1 MSAQFGRLITA
12 MVTPMHEDGTVDI
25 ELTGVLAKAL
35 IDAGTE
41 SIVSTGSTGEAAAL
55 TDEETISVWKATKD
69 AVGPDVAVIA
79 GSTSNNYRRSIELT
93 VEAEKIGLDGIL
105 LTAPAYSKPPQ
116 NGLIKH
122 FTSIAESTSLP
133 CMLYNIPGRAAI
145 NISAET
151 IFELA
156 KIPNIIGV
164 KEASNDMAQIGQL
177 IDQSPEG
184 FLVWSGNDT
193 DTLMVMAMGG
203 YGVVSVAGHVVSPQ
217 IRRQIEA
224 SLAGETHEA
233 ARIHHE
239 LMPLIDSLFIESNP
253 IPVKYACAKAGIP
266 VGDARLPLIPLSQ
279 GAAEILDRELNR
291 HTLMLG

>member
-1 MSAQFGRLITA
+1 VSAQFGRLITA

-93 VEAEKIGLDGIL
+93 GEAEKIGLDGIL

-151 IFELA
+151 ILELA
-156 KIPNIIGV
+156 KIPNI
-164 KEASNDMAQIGQL
+164 KPN
-177 IDQSPEG
+177 
-184 FLVWSGNDT
+184 
-193 DTLMVMAMGG
+193 
-203 YGVVSVAGHVVSPQ
+203 
-217 IRRQIEA
+217 
-224 SLAGETHEA
+224 
-233 ARIHHE
+233 
-239 LMPLIDSLFIESNP
+239 
-253 IPVKYACAKAGIP
+253 GIT
-266 VGDARLPLIPLSQ
+266 GIIKGLTSIIPLDKVFNLSF
-279 GAAEILDRELNR
+279 ILS
-291 HTLMLG
+291 

>member
-55 TDEETISVWKATKD
+55 SDEETISVWKATKD
-69 AVGPDVAVIA
+69 AVGPNVAVIA

-93 VEAEKIGLDGIL
+93 GEAEKIGLDGIL

-151 IFELA
+151 ILELA
-156 KIPNIIGV
+156 KIPNIVGV
-164 KEASNDMAQIGQL
+164 KEASSDMAQIGQL

-233 ARIHHE
+233 ARIHHA

-253 IPVKYACAKAGIP
+253 IPVKYACAKAGIS
-266 VGDARLPLIPLSQ
+266 VGDARLPLIPLSV
-279 GAAEILDRELNR
+279 GAAEILDRELSR
-291 HTLMLG
+291 HTLRLG